1 MKYYSE
7 ILKKAFD
14 TEADCLKAEK
24 EYNAKL
30 SAKKAAEEK
39 LAKERK
45 DRAKEVEEA
54 LKKAQDAKEEY
65 IKLLDN
71 FCKDYGSFH
80 FSYSSDKFSPSGI
93 LVDFL
98 NWF

>member
-14 TEADCLKAEK
+14 TEKDCLKAEK
-24 EYNAKL
+24 EHEEKVAAQKI
-30 SAKKAAEEK
+30 AAET

-45 DRAKEVEEA
+45 ARAKEVEDALEKVQEA
-54 LKKAQDAKEEY
+54 RENYLKVLKD
-65 IKLLDN
+65 
-71 FCKDYGSFH
+71 FCKDYGAFH
-80 FSYSSDKFSPSGI
+80 YSWTSDKVKPS
-93 LVDFL
+93 LLEFL

>member
-24 EYNAKL
+24 EYDAKIA
-30 SAKKAAEEK
+30 AKKEAEEK
-39 LAKERK
+39 KAKERK
-45 DRAKEVEEA
+45 DRAKEVEDA
-54 LKKAQDAKEEY
+54 LKRAQEAKEEY
-65 IKLLDN
+65 LKLLEK

-80 FSYSSDKFSPSGI
+80 YSYSNDKFSPSGI